1 MTHALDDARAAGRL
15 IQWALRPRERP
26 AQEPEYLALVNRYLD
41 DSAFKA
47 LVQAVAAGLGLAV
60 LDVGQHGVIVAAES
74 DDSPFALRPA
84 DFRPGTR
91 TVDERLLDGIVQI
104 GIAATVFPR
113 ARDLEDE
120 ATVARPPVTI
130 EEVDDNLRALR
141 DRLAEAARGTP
152 DPLADDELAGLEEA
166 WRLYQ
171 RRLSAAAT
179 RDNRQSEHATRRRI
193 EVALERLVE
202 LGCFV
207 RQVRG
212 ERAQYQPT
220 WRYQVLVRD
229 LAASRL
235 YASVRR
241 RLETAGSA

>member
-1 MTHALDDARAAGRL
+1 MTNTPEDARAAGRL
-15 IQWALRPRERP
+15 VQWALRPRDRP

-41 DSAFKA
+41 DPGFKSM
-47 LVQAVAAGLGLAV
+47 VHAVAAGLGLAV
-60 LDVGQHGVIVAAES
+60 LDAGPHGVIVAAEGE
-74 DDSPFALRPA
+74 DSPFALKPA
-84 DFRPGTR
+84 DFRPGSR
-91 TVDERLLDGIVQI
+91 TVDDRLLDGIVQI

-113 ARDLEDE
+113 SRDLEDE

-130 EEVDDNLRALR
+130 DEVDDNLRALCE
-141 DRLAEAARGTP
+141 RLAEAARGIP
-152 DPLADDELAGLEEA
+152 DPVADDDFAGLEEA

-193 EVALERLVE
+193 EVALERLAE

-212 ERAQYQPT
+212 EAAQYQPT

-235 YASVRR
+235 FQSVRR
-241 RLETAGSA
+241 RLETGGSA

>member
-1 MTHALDDARAAGRL
+1 MSGSLEDARAAGCL
-15 IQWALRPRERP
+15 IQWALRPRDRP
-26 AQEPEYLALVNRYLD
+26 AQEPQYMALVNRYLD
-41 DSAFKA
+41 DPGFKA
-47 LVQAVAAGLGLAV
+47 VVHAVAAGLGLTV
-60 LDVGQHGVIVAAES
+60 LDAGVYGVIVAAEGE
-74 DDSPFALRPA
+74 DSPFALRPA
-84 DFRPGTR
+84 DFRAGTR

-130 EEVDDNLRALR
+130 EEVDDNLRALCE
-141 DRLAEAARGTP
+141 RLAEAARGAP
-152 DPLADDELAGLEEA
+152 DPIFYAYLAGLVEA
-166 WRLYQ
+166 WRLYA

-179 RDNRQSEHATRRRI
+179 QNNRQSEHATRRRI

-207 RQVRG
+207 RQA
-212 ERAQYQPT
+212 RAEVAHYQPT

-235 YASVRR
+235 FQNVRR
-241 RLETAGSA
+241 RLESGGSA